1 MKYIVPKN
9 DLADLKAKLQS
20 WMTTIY
26 HEKYYHKAKK
36 WVSKYLNL
44 CTNLY
49 MNNTDNISVNKLIK
63 KYFRGSKMTFY
74 IWAKKLLMV
83 IIKATFM
90 NYSLNQQHQK
100 ILNINF
106 H

>member
-26 HEKYYHKAKK
+26 NEKYYHKVKK

-74 IWAKKLLMV
+74 IWAKK
-83 IIKATFM
+83 II
-90 NYSLNQQHQK
+90 NGYYRD
-100 ILNINF
+100 NF
-106 H
+106 YELQFK